1 VQFSA
6 EGLRGKPLPAAFP
19 GQTFVA
25 MRKPV
30 FDIVIKAQKRS
41 PYSKMAQ
48 NELAKEMYQ
57 LGFFNPQLA
66 EQSLAA
72 LDLMDFEGKEKVRE
86 KVQQGQT
93 LLNQMAAMQQQMEK
107 MAFVI
112 QHYTGQNV
120 LDPAQPVAAARRVP
134 AGEVTSGMGGE
145 QKEAMKETM
154 TAYGQRLAE
163 RAKPDMDK
171 R

>member
-1 VQFSA
+1 
-6 EGLRGKPLPAAFP
+6 
-19 GQTFVA
+19 
-25 MRKPV
+25 
-30 FDIVIKAQKRS
+30 
-41 PYSKMAQ
+41 
-48 NELAKEMYQ
+48 
-57 LGFFNPQLA
+57 
-66 EQSLAA
+66 
-72 LDLMDFEGKEKVRE
+72 
-86 KVQQGQT
+86 
-93 LLNQMAAMQQQMEK
+93 MQQQMEK